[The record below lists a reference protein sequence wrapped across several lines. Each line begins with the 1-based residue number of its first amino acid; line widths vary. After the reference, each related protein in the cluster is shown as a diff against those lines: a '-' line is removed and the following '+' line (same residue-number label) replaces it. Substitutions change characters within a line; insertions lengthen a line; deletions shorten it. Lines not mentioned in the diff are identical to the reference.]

1 MANLGRFA
9 FVGEGEALLGQPY
22 NMTALSMSNNTILYT
37 TTVEEYAK
45 LKRAYPYT
53 FNNIDQAYQTKAAF
67 WDKRITNLSQTQEKI
82 YEELSTPPRR
92 SKSPITGYL
101 RNELDMSDRASP
113 ASDKIVKRQQISI
126 QDNSNAASPY
136 RMNTPAKLKDS
147 KAFTFDSVYNELQG
161 LHEDSFREK
170 RYAKYTKN
178 QMIRKPSS
186 AQLRTGENT
195 NFTDE
200 NDDITKKSHSKS
212 KFSAVPDRSEFER
225 TITPQRHTRMAAS
238 ALEKLFKDKIFQDQQ
253 PPQRA
258 VTSAKS
264 IRSGKSLQS
273 GMSLRFEVD
282 SSSNNKRVN
291 KEAYLSVASATKGE
305 IGSLNDSRRD
315 TSFLQFIDEKR
326 HMRKS
331 SFQNKNLPVSPDDIQ
346 GTLEN
351 EIMTAAPR
359 KPDIKL
365 EDQSSQTKFI
375 KLSKT
380 RSAKTH
386 SSGSEGYFLNP
397 QPRSR
402 GYQNTDLASLELGS
416 PFSKKRIELSL
427 TLNNFNVNRNHLAST
442 KAEKIIEAI
451 WPGSPLQVTGFQRPE
466 TLFTAPTTPSEKN
479 LRPFQSNKTII
490 ASKHNLFRLKPAKA
504 HLAVNYSATGLTFKE
519 GGRIK
524 KY

>member
-1 MANLGRFA
+1 
-9 FVGEGEALLGQPY
+9 
-22 NMTALSMSNNTILYT
+22 MTALSMSNNTILYT

-82 YEELSTPPRR
+82 HEELSTPPRR

-126 QDNSNAASPY
+126 QDNSNIANPY
-136 RMNTPAKLKDS
+136 RTHTPRKLKDS
-147 KAFTFDSVYNELQG
+147 KTFTFDSVYNELQE

-170 RYAKYTKN
+170 RFAKYTKN
-178 QMIRKPSS
+178 QKIRKPSL
-186 AQLRTGENT
+186 AQLKTGENT
-195 NFTDE
+195 NFTEE
-200 NDDITKKSHSKS
+200 NDDTTKKSHSKS
-212 KFSAVPDRSEFER
+212 KFSALPDRSEFER

-238 ALEKLFKDKIFQDQQ
+238 ALEKLFKDKIFQEQ
-253 PPQRA
+253 PPPRA

-264 IRSGKSLQS
+264 VRSNKSLQS
-273 GMSLRFEVD
+273 GMSLRYEVD
-282 SSSNNKRVN
+282 SLSNNKKA
-291 KEAYLSVASATKGE
+291 KEAYLSVGSATKVE
-305 IGSLNDSRRD
+305 VGSLNDSRRD

-331 SFQNKNLPVSPDDIQ
+331 SFQNKNTSVSPDDVQ

-351 EIMTAAPR
+351 EIVTAAPR

-365 EDQSSQTKFI
+365 EDQSSQVKFI

-380 RSAKTH
+380 QSAKTH
-386 SSGSEGYFLNP
+386 SSVSEGYFLNP

-451 WPGSPLQVTGFQRPE
+451 WPNSPLQVTGFQRPE
-466 TLFTAPTTPSEKN
+466 TMWTAASEKT
-479 LRPFQSNKTII
+479 LRPFQNNKTII

-504 HLAVNYSATGLTFKE
+504 HLAVNYNATGLTFKE